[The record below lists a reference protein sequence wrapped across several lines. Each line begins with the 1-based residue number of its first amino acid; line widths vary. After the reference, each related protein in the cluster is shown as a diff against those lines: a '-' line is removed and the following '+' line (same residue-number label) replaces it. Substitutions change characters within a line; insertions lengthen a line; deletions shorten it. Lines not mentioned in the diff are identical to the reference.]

1 MAIPLPSKKFLLST
15 VAAVA
20 LIGVGAAAA
29 TFAQNYPHHRWHAG
43 GWQAGGAFPM
53 MGMMKDAD
61 TDGDGRISQSEA
73 TALAATRAKEIDA
86 NKDGKI
92 TAAEIDA
99 YREKRRQDRMA
110 EWLKSVDTDGDGSVS
125 VAEFEK
131 AQIWRMARMGQHAAG
146 GFGHPMMGP
155 DMMGRGMMGPGMTGP
170 GGGPRDGQGPRG
182 PMMGPR

>member
-1 MAIPLPSKKFLLST
+1 MAISLPSKKFLLTT

-20 LIGVGAAAA
+20 LVGIGAAGA
-29 TFAQNYPHHRWHAG
+29 TLAQNYPHHRWHSG
-43 GWQAGGAFPM
+43 GWHAGSASPM
-53 MGMMKDAD
+53 MGQMMGMTRDAD
-61 TDGDGRISQSEA
+61 TDGDGRISQAEA

-92 TAAEIDA
+92 AAAEIEA

-110 EWLKSVDTDGDGSVS
+110 EWLKSIDADGDGSVS

-131 AQIWRMARMGQHAAG
+131 AQIWRMARMGRHGAG
-146 GFGHPMMGP
+146 GYGHPMMGQ
-155 DMMGRGMMGPGMTGP
+155 DMRGQGMEP